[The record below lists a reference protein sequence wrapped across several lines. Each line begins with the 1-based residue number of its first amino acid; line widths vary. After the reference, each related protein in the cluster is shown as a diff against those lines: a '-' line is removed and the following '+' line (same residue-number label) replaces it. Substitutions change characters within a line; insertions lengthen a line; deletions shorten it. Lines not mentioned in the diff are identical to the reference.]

1 MQKPEQQR
9 MRAVAL
15 RYDPGKN
22 LSPEVLAKGESWL
35 GEEIIRLAQEHDI
48 PLYKDPELVDQLMR
62 AEIASEIPA
71 ELYEAVA
78 VVLAFVY
85 RLDQERRPGA

>member
-1 MQKPEQQR
+1 MKKSKQER
-9 MRAVAL
+9 RRAVAL
-15 RYDPGKN
+15 RYDPAKN

-48 PLYKDPELVDQLMR
+48 PLYKDPELVNQLMR
-62 AEIASEIPA
+62 VETAAEIPP
-71 ELYEAVA
+71 ELYESVA